1 MHVVDH
7 YLLPVCQRH
16 LIATEA
22 LGGQQV
28 VVMAELSESVG
39 PCRALSGRH
48 VVAVLPAGHQSVALE
63 TMVLQVQEVH
73 IMTFEPDVAAP
84 CVKPIVILHYD
95 SQFLVIVEILLQEH
109 QVVVFLHQVL
119 ANAHR
124 ARAAR
129 SFGIDVEHQN
139 LLGQSVDVQRGN
151 AELLRLL
158 GLPRNSHAKRHD
170 CRENVSFKHTY
181 HYDLFGYQIVKYCVQ
196 R

>member
-1 MHVVDH
+1 
-7 YLLPVCQRH
+7 
-16 LIATEA
+16 
-22 LGGQQV
+22 
-28 VVMAELSESVG
+28 
-39 PCRALSGRH
+39 
-48 VVAVLPAGHQSVALE
+48 
-63 TMVLQVQEVH
+63 MVLQVQEVYL
-73 IMTFEPDVAAP
+73 MTFETDVAAP
-84 CVKPIVILHYD
+84 CVKSIVILHHD
-95 SQFLVIVEILLQEH
+95 RQFLVIVEILLQEH

-181 HYDLFGYQIVKYCVQ
+181 HYDLFGYQIVNTACKDNNKFAKLFLQNVKKRESPAFPYNIDGAT